1 MPGAAKVWMTGSLA
15 DSMSW
20 RETTES
26 RFAVTD
32 WLCCRLSSACWFE
45 AWLNMITDSVP
56 KPHLITAITNFVLGM
71 LWWNVTTMGTLEIGC
86 WNCEL
91 YNNFKGFSGYRHTS
105 IWVNVDHCVLCDCH
119 VSLLLLLFYAQTGS
133 QQTIWLLFRNA
144 TLSSAV
150 SSPTSSVNY
159 IKCRWIYLVL
169 VKAKI
174 AQYQVLHIPCAQVC

>member
-1 MPGAAKVWMTGSLA
+1 MDKYIVT
-15 DSMSW
+15 
-20 RETTES
+20 
-26 RFAVTD
+26 VTD
-32 WLCCRLSSACWFE
+32 WLCCLLSSACWFE
-45 AWLNMITDSVP
+45 AWPNMITDSVP

-119 VSLLLLLFYAQTGS
+119 VLLLVWLLLFYAQTGS

-144 TLSSAV
+144 KFTLS
-150 SSPTSSVNY
+150 
-159 IKCRWIYLVL
+159 
-169 VKAKI
+169 
-174 AQYQVLHIPCAQVC
+174 YQVLHVPCAQVCLAFELEPHFRASCLT